1 MNLYSKPWKWLCNA
15 MAEYKSIELAIELAT
30 RQRDELAKAHGQALR
45 NLAFAKD
52 QLANLA
58 GYAGE
63 TDNRWAGATQ
73 VAISAE
79 ILHHHYQ
86 FSARLQQAMAMQ
98 DGVIANLNIQ
108 IDAAHRA
115 LLQAEFRLSGLNQ
128 VLKKK
133 LDEAQL
139 RRKRSEQRHTDE
151 FAALRHLHNKA
162 ALMHG
167 EHDEHRN

>member
-1 MNLYSKPWKWLCNA
+1 
-15 MAEYKSIELAIELAT
+15 MAENKSIGLAIELAT
-30 RQRDELAKAHGQALR
+30 RQRDELAKSHGQAQR
-45 NLAFAKD
+45 NLASAKD

-63 TDNRWAGATQ
+63 TDKRWTGTTQ

-86 FSARLQQAMAMQ
+86 FSERLQQAMAMQ
-98 DGVIANLNIQ
+98 DGVIANLTVQ
-108 IDAAHRA
+108 REAAHRA

-128 VLKKK
+128 VLQKR
-133 LDEAQL
+133 LDEALL

>member
-1 MNLYSKPWKWLCNA
+1 
-15 MAEYKSIELAIELAT
+15 MAENKSIALAIELAT
-30 RQRDELAKAHGQALR
+30 RQRDELAKAHAQSQR
-45 NLAFAKD
+45 NLASAKD
-52 QLANLA
+52 QLASLA

-63 TDNRWAGATQ
+63 TDQRWAGATQ

-98 DGVIANLNIQ
+98 DGVIANLSLQ
-108 IDAAHRA
+108 REAAHRA
-115 LLQAEFRLSGLNQ
+115 LLQAEFRLSGLKQ
-128 VLKKK
+128 VLQKR
-133 LDEAQL
+133 LDETQL

-167 EHDEHRN
+167 EHDDHRN

>member
-1 MNLYSKPWKWLCNA
+1 

-30 RQRDELAKAHGQALR
+30 RQRDELARAHGQAQR
-45 NLAFAKD
+45 NLSFARD
-52 QLANLA
+52 QLAHLA

-63 TDNRWAGATQ
+63 TDARWVGATRMS
-73 VAISAE
+73 ISPE

-86 FSARLQQAMAMQ
+86 FMARLQQAIAMQ
-98 DGVIANLNIQ
+98 DGVIANLDIQ
-108 IDAAHRA
+108 LVAAHQA
-115 LLQAEFRLSGLNQ
+115 LLQAEFRLSGLSQ
-128 VLKKK
+128 VLKKR

-167 EHDEHRN
+167 EHDDYRN